1 MRHPINRTVSK
12 CRFDLTIRLAIT
24 SLLLFSQMLLMAQTE
39 KGRYLIGGSA
49 DLSESILNTT
59 TSFNLGL
66 SPTFGVFLFKNFAVG
81 GTYSFSVSSVRTYN
95 KGNQSHT
102 TNTTI
107 QPTVGPMLKYYIG
120 KKALKGV
127 VMINAGYTVY
137 TRLTSS
143 TNSSGTSITN
153 YDGFSVRGLV
163 GPAYFFNNYVSM
175 ESGLYLSATGFK
187 GQLPTSRFG
196 FSLGLYTFLDKK
208 KQE

>member
-1 MRHPINRTVSK
+1 MRCHINKTVSK
-12 CRFDLTIRLAIT
+12 RQFGLSIRLAT
-24 SLLLFSQMLLMAQTE
+24 ACFLLFSQMLLKAQTE

-59 TSFNLGL
+59 TTFNLGL
-66 SPTFGVFLFKNFAVG
+66 APTFGVFLFKNFVVG

-95 KGNQSHT
+95 KNNQSHT
-102 TNTTI
+102 TTTTI
-107 QPTVGPMLKYYIG
+107 QPTVGPSLKYYIG

-127 VMINAGYTVY
+127 AMINAGYTVY
-137 TRLTSS
+137 TQLKSS

-163 GPAYFFNNYVSM
+163 GSAYFFNNYVSM
-175 ESGLYLSATGFK
+175 ESGLYLSASGFK